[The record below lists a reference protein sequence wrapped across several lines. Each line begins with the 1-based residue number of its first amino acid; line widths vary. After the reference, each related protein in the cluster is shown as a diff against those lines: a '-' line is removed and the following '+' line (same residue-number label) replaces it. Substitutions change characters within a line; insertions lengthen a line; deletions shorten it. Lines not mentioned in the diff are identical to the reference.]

1 MEDRERQQIID
12 EEHLK
17 MLSIFYYVLGG
28 VNALLACIPFIHV
41 TIGLFLLSL
50 PSSAHSGPGGR
61 PPAIIGLLFVIIGVT
76 VILIGWTLAALKIY
90 TGYCISKKK
99 KRIFCLVIAAISCL
113 GIPVGTVLGV
123 FTFIVLMRPSV
134 KELYSQGSSGRPAMQ
149 RP

>member
-1 MEDRERQQIID
+1 MEDKERQQIID

-41 TIGLFLLSL
+41 TIGLVLLSIG
-50 PSSAHSGPGGR
+50 SSTHIGAGDK
-61 PPAIIGLLFVIIGVT
+61 PPAIIGLLLVIIGGA
-76 VILIGWTLAALKIY
+76 VILLGWTLAALKIY
-90 TGYCISKKK
+90 AGYCISKRK

-113 GIPVGTVLGV
+113 GIPIGTVLGV

-134 KELYSQGSSGRPAMQ
+134 KDLYSQGSPGSPAMQ
-149 RP
+149 KP

>member
-1 MEDRERQQIID
+1 MEDKERQKIID

-28 VNALLACIPFIHV
+28 VSALLACIPIIHV
-41 TIGLFLLSL
+41 TIGLFLITLS
-50 PSSAHSGPGGR
+50 SSAHSAPGGR
-61 PPAIIGLLFVIIGVT
+61 PPVIIGLLFVIIGGT
-76 VILIGWTLAALKIY
+76 VMLLGWTLAALKIY
-90 TGYCISKKK
+90 AGYCISKRK
-99 KRIFCLVIAAISCL
+99 KRIFCLVIAVISCL

-134 KELYSQGSSGRPAMQ
+134 KDLYSQGSSGSHTMQ

>member
-50 PSSAHSGPGGR
+50 PSSAHSGSGGR
-61 PPAIIGLLFVIIGVT
+61 PPAIIGLLFVIIGIT

-90 TGYCISKKK
+90 AGYCISKRK

-134 KELYSQGSSGRPAMQ
+134 KELYSQSSSSHPAMQ